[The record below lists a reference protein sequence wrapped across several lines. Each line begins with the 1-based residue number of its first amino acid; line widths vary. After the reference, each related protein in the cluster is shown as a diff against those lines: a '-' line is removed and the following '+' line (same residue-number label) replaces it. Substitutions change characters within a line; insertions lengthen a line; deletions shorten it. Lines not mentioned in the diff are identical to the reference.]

1 MKNNKGFTL
10 VEIIVSF
17 SLTMIVVLFLFQ
29 IILTLKQVYTNNFVV
44 SDLKIKQGNIVKMIN
59 NDFSMSN
66 LEDVVGITPSNN
78 NCYVITF
85 SNDTRNI
92 CYDNKNNVLIYND
105 YEFSLVEGSIV
116 GNLNVY
122 IDSGILFIDIPITY
136 RDIDG
141 DFGIKMYYNN
151 SI

>member
-141 DFGIKMYYNN
+141 DFVIKMYYNN